1 VFAMVFV
8 VAQACWRRG
17 RLGWVGWCGGRSK
30 NRYYTY
36 SRNFDIDAAEGADDE
51 TVDTN

>member
-1 VFAMVFV
+1 MVFV

-17 RLGWVGWCGGRSK
+17 RLGWLVGAAGVPKTGTT
-30 NRYYTY
+30 YTY
-36 SRNFDIDAAEGADDE
+36 SRNSDIDAAEGADDK